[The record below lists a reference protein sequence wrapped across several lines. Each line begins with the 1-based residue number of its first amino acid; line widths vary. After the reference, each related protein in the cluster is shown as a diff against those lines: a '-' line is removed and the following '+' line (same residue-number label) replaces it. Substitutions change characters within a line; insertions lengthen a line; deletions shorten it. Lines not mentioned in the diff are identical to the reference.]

1 MQFVVTVRDAF
12 AGRIVTK
19 VMDDWRRCIGWAKA
33 HSIDGLAV
41 IRDQRIDEEYWLD
54 LSDPMIEWMYA

>member
-1 MQFVVTVRDAF
+1 MQFIVTVRDAF
-12 AGRIVTK
+12 TDRIVTK
-19 VMDDWRRCIGWAKA
+19 VMDDWHRCIEWAKA
-33 HSIDGLAV
+33 RSIDGLAV